1 MHTTLKVKNLSVEY
15 HTFDG
20 IVKAVNNLN
29 LEVKKGESIGLVGET
44 GAGKT
49 TTALSI
55 LRLLPYAGRIVNGDI
70 EFNGKSLL
78 KATEQE
84 LYKIR
89 GNKISMVFQDPL
101 TFLNPVYNIGTQIR
115 DVLKHHQSLTQK
127 EATQKAEEMIEMVGI
142 PANRLNEYPH
152 QFSGGMRQRVGI
164 ALALACNPELLIADE
179 PTTALDVTIQAQILS
194 LITELK
200 RKFKMSLI
208 MITHNLGIV
217 AEVCDSVAVMYSGEI
232 MEFGSVEKVFN
243 NPKHYYTKGLF
254 GSLPDPES
262 KVSRLNPIKGRM
274 PDPRNLP
281 EGCKFY
287 PRCYAARPEC
297 LKRPELVKADDN
309 HYAACVAVKEGVQ

>member
-164 ALALACNPELLIADE
+164 ALALACNPEL
-179 PTTALDVTIQAQILS
+179 
-194 LITELK
+194 
-200 RKFKMSLI
+200 
-208 MITHNLGIV
+208 
-217 AEVCDSVAVMYSGEI
+217 
-232 MEFGSVEKVFN
+232 
-243 NPKHYYTKGLF
+243 
-254 GSLPDPES
+254 
-262 KVSRLNPIKGRM
+262 
-274 PDPRNLP
+274 
-281 EGCKFY
+281 
-287 PRCYAARPEC
+287 
-297 LKRPELVKADDN
+297 
-309 HYAACVAVKEGVQ
+309 

>member
-1 MHTTLKVKNLSVEY
+1 MENTLSIRNLSVEY
-15 HTFDG
+15 KTYDG
-20 IVKAVNNLN
+20 IVKAINNLN

-49 TTALSI
+49 TTALSV
-55 LRLLPYAGRIVNGDI
+55 LRLLPYAGHITSGEI

-78 KATEQE
+78 NLSEQE

-101 TFLNPVYNIGTQIR
+101 TFLNPVYSIGTQIG
-115 DVLKHHQSLTQK
+115 DVLKHHQLLSRK
-127 EATQKAEEMIEMVGI
+127 EAIKKAKEMIEMVGI
-142 PANRLNEYPH
+142 PSDRIGEYPH

-194 LITELK
+194 LMTELK
-200 RKFKMSLI
+200 HKFKMSLI

-232 MEFGSVEKVFN
+232 VEFGSVENVFN
-243 NPKHYYTKGLF
+243 NPIHFYTKGLF
-254 GSLPDPES
+254 DSLPDPES
-262 KVSRLNPIKGRM
+262 KVSRLNPIRGRM
-274 PDPRNLP
+274 PDPKILP
-281 EGCKFY
+281 KGCKFY
-287 PRCYAARPEC
+287 PRCDAAKPEC
-297 LKRPELVKADDN
+297 LERPKMIKINEN
-309 HYAACVAVKEGVQ
+309 HYVACVAIEEGV

>member
-1 MHTTLKVKNLSVEY
+1 VHTTLKIKDLSVEY

-55 LRLLPYAGRIVNGDI
+55 LKLLPYAGHVVNGEI

-78 KATEQE
+78 KASEQE
-84 LYKIR
+84 MYRIR

-101 TFLNPVYNIGTQIR
+101 TSLNPVYNIGTQIR
-115 DVLKHHQSLTQK
+115 DVLTHHQSLNK
-127 EATQKAEEMIEMVGI
+127 EEAIEKAKEMIELVGI
-142 PANRLNEYPH
+142 PSNRLNEYPH

-179 PTTALDVTIQAQILS
+179 PTTALDVTIQAQILA
-194 LITELK
+194 LMTELK
-200 RKFKMSLI
+200 QKFQMSLI

-232 MEFGSVEKVFN
+232 IEIGSVKKVFN
-243 NPKHYYTKGLF
+243 NPMHYYTKGLF
-254 GSLPDPES
+254 GSVPSPDV
-262 KVSRLNPIKGRM
+262 KISRLNPIKGRM
-274 PDPRNLP
+274 PDPKNLP
-281 EGCKFY
+281 KGCKFY
-287 PRCYAARPEC
+287 PRCNAARPEC
-297 LKRPELVKADDN
+297 LKMPELIKVEED
-309 HYAACVAVKEGVQ
+309 HFVACVAGKEGV